1 MVVVGF
7 HSHWL
12 NGIDYMGQ
20 NYSKGVMNLFF
31 SFIFFYA
38 LLKGFISEINVLSIC
53 DSVQYS

>member
-20 NYSKGVMNLFF
+20 NYSKGVMNLLL
-31 SFIFFYA
+31 S
-38 LLKGFISEINVLSIC
+38 LLKGFILVFE
-53 DSVQYS
+53 YG